1 MGFAHVFWMCCT
13 TLVCK
18 DCFIGP
24 NTDTSNSCSVRVQCE
39 QEILKILSSS
49 LQQIEALLVKRGS
62 YTRNQRELK
71 LAAALEF

>member
-1 MGFAHVFWMCCT
+1 
-13 TLVCK
+13 
-18 DCFIGP
+18 
-24 NTDTSNSCSVRVQCE
+24 VQCE